1 MKQDTKN
8 DIKRVNVN
16 VDQMQVFVIVNNIG
30 KMINVDVN
38 AKNSLTKV
46 YVIKDLFEIL
56 AIVTVNL
63 INHVMLVSIQTMK
76 TVRAGKNQLKNVVK
90 VLGSKNSWNGFI

>member
-1 MKQDTKN
+1 MKQETKN

-30 KMINVDVN
+30 TMINVDVN
-38 AKNSLTKV
+38 AKNSLIKV
-46 YVIKDLFEIL
+46 YIIKDLFEIL
-56 AIVTVNL
+56 AIVTVNV
-63 INHVMLVSIQTMK
+63 INHVMLVIIQTMK

-90 VLGSKNSWNGFI
+90 VLGK